1 MPNIIRE
8 VSNSKQI
15 LNVIQAA
22 FKRYEQDPMP
32 SSALVETKA
41 TIEQE
46 LFDGVLMFGAEMD
59 AQLVGIIKVT
69 RLEDHVYFSR
79 LAVLPEFQGQGIA
92 SALVKVVEQFAEKEQ
107 TPTVRCKVRKSEV
120 DNIRLYKKLG
130 FYIAKE
136 EVTTSPLGFVM
147 ETVTMD
153 KEVE

>member
-1 MPNIIRE
+1 MLNIIRR
-8 VSNSKQI
+8 VSNSQQI
-15 LNVIQAA
+15 LEVIHAA

-46 LFDGVLMFGAEMD
+46 LLDGVLMFGMEKD
-59 AQLVGIIKVT
+59 AQLVGVVKVI
-69 RLEDHVYFSR
+69 RLEDHIYFSR
-79 LAVLPEFQGQGIA
+79 LAVLPEFQKQGIA
-92 SALVKVVEQFAEKEQ
+92 RALVKFVEQFAKEEQ
-107 TPTVRCKVRKSEV
+107 MPTVRCKVRKSEK

-130 FYIAKE
+130 FHIAKE
-136 EVTTSPLGFVM
+136 EVMTSPLGFVM